1 MIDSLYDIMKAL
13 KSEAQIDDRIYVIT
27 NLALLSREVRDLVS
41 PSKRGCIS
49 GY

>member
-13 KSEAQIDDRIYVIT
+13 ESEAQIDQHILVIA

-41 PSKRGCIS
+41 PSKRGYAS
-49 GY
+49 GD